1 MKLLTSSRK
10 THLNP
15 ILPLCLPMATSTF
28 SLSQPRSKAEQ
39 SAISRPHEVE
49 EPRRVE
55 DEINPNITEDNPQCS
70 IQDVDQSVHPST
82 SPRDEEEPRTEEHI
96 ELAIFAVDPRVSLS
110 SVRDDNLEASRGASH
125 EDSNPR
131 NDITNLQ
138 IEQAEEV
145 NTRASPCLAQD
156 GNLEASRGANQDDT
170 AQRTRAHEEISSPNP
185 LQSSNLNSILSTI
198 KEMAKDHHTQF
209 NSLKKAIRR
218 VRKSVEKMKKH
229 DSHPPALSRKVEFE
243 ELMLKAQSDNE
254 ASFVSLR
261 ESLTNIQRE
270 QHAMKVNQFGL
281 KERVDLSCVKMDLV
295 GENIAISGTN
305 DDANKGEK
313 RPCKGQGRSDK
324 DREDDND
331 RRDGDGNFGGGKIQR
346 VLTREEFL
354 ALPPPLSSSTL
365 RHEKSQG
372 RGHKKKTTT
381 LAADGKEVEYIPY
394 EQGSGKKF

>member
-1 MKLLTSSRK
+1 M
-10 THLNP
+10 
-15 ILPLCLPMATSTF
+15 
-28 SLSQPRSKAEQ
+28 
-39 SAISRPHEVE
+39 
-49 EPRRVE
+49 
-55 DEINPNITEDNPQCS
+55 
-70 IQDVDQSVHPST
+70 
-82 SPRDEEEPRTEEHI
+82 
-96 ELAIFAVDPRVSLS
+96 S

-254 ASFVSLR
+254 ASF
-261 ESLTNIQRE
+261 
-270 QHAMKVNQFGL
+270 
-281 KERVDLSCVKMDLV
+281 
-295 GENIAISGTN
+295 

-331 RRDGDGNFGGGKIQR
+331 RRDSDGNFGGGKIQR